1 MGREPAVEIDGLRRS
16 FGEVEAVRGLSL
28 DIWPGETFGLLGP
41 NGAGK
46 TTTIGMLSTL
56 LAPSAGDVRIFGCS
70 LGSQVRRVRNLVGL
84 TPQEISLYPDL
95 DAEENLRFFGRLH
108 GVRGQELR
116 RRSEFLLDLVGLEPR
131 RHDRVATYS
140 GGMKRRLNLACSL
153 VHAPKLLL
161 LDEPTVGV
169 DPQSR
174 ENIFQAI
181 REIARSGTTVVYTTH
196 YMEEAERLCDRIAI
210 MDEGRVVAVGTLD
223 ELLELVGMGE
233 VIEIRSS
240 EPLLQCGKLESIPN
254 VARVETSERTT
265 RVFVKSAAR
274 ALGPIGAYLVE
285 EDCEVQAL
293 EVYTVNLERVF
304 MHLTGKA
311 LRD

>member
-1 MGREPAVEIDGLRRS
+1 MRHQPAVKIEKLSRR
-16 FGEVEAVRGLSL
+16 FGDLEAVRELTL
-28 DIWPGETFGLLGP
+28 EIRPGETFGLLGP

-56 LAPSAGDVRIFGCS
+56 LPPSSGDAQIFGSS
-70 LGSQVRRVRNLVGL
+70 LSSETRSVRRLVGL

-108 GVRGQELR
+108 GVRGRELTER
-116 RRSEFLLDLVGLEPR
+116 CGRLLELVGLETR
-131 RHDRVATYS
+131 RHDRVAAYS

-153 VHAPKLLL
+153 IHDPRLLL

-174 ENIFQAI
+174 ERIFEAI
-181 REIARSGTTVVYTTH
+181 REIAANGTTVIYTTH

-210 MDEGRVVAVGTLD
+210 MDEGLVAAVGTLD
-223 ELLELVGMGE
+223 QLLEIVGMGE
-233 VIEIRSS
+233 VIEIRCA
-240 EPLLQCGKLESIPN
+240 EPLLRHSNLESIPQ
-254 VARVETSERTT
+254 VVRVEANERVV

-274 ALGPIGAYLVE
+274 ALGPIGAFLVD
-285 EDCEVQAL
+285 EDCEVETL
-293 EVYTVNLERVF
+293 EVYSVNLERVF